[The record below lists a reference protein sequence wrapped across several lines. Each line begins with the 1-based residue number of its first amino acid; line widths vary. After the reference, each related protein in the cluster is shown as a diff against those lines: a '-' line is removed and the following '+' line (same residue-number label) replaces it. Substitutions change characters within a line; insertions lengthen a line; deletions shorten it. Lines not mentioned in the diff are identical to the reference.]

1 MLLCNHGNASTYNL
15 VIAFMMSAEA
25 AIFTEEAAF
34 EMERKLSLTGARTS
48 TLWTGYG
55 ESTRL
60 GVVYEFRLAWKDA
73 LATNTLEVIFREVI
87 M

>member
-1 MLLCNHGNASTYNL
+1 MLLCNHRKASTYNL
-15 VIAFMMSAEA
+15 VVAFMMSAEA
-25 AIFTEEAAF
+25 AIFAEEAVF
-34 EMERKLSLTGARTS
+34 EMERKLRLTGARVA

-60 GVVYEFRLAWKDA
+60 GVVVEFSLARKDA
-73 LATNTLEVIFREVI
+73 FATNTLEVIFRKVI